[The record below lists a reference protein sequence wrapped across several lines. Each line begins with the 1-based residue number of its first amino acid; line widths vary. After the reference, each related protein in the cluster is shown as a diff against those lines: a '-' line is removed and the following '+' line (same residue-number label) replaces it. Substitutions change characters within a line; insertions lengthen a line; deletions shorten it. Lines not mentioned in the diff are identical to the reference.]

1 MSRRKPWWE
10 DKGDR
15 WDKYWLPGGDRR
27 GGSGKSVGF
36 IKAGKGCLGL
46 ITQLTLSLYL
56 WIVVV
61 SMLFMEIIVFFLGE
75 NSLFSITPLTL

>member
-56 WIVVV
+56 
-61 SMLFMEIIVFFLGE
+61 
-75 NSLFSITPLTL
+75 